1 MLVLAVDDGVL
12 RMTIPPAHQQNDDH
26 YLVYAVRRVLIG
38 LVAIGHCAMI
48 HRTIVELSIPMYCTI
63 EDVMALGDRTSGTP
77 CMLHLVETDQLRS
90 SELAGFGLAF

>member
-1 MLVLAVDDGVL
+1 
-12 RMTIPPAHQQNDDH
+12 
-26 YLVYAVRRVLIG
+26 
-38 LVAIGHCAMI
+38 
-48 HRTIVELSIPMYCTI
+48 VELSIPMYCTI